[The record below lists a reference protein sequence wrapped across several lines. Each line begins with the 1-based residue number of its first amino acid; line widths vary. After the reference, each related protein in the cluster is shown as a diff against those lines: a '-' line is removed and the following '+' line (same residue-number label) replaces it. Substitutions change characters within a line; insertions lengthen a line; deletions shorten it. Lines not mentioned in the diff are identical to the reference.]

1 MRLFHPFF
9 VSIFSS
15 VPTSEASCPLTT
27 PEICASLPACSYR
40 AGKWYSISR
49 TVLMPSLLRALF
61 CASTSRK
68 CSVIGSRRCMGCI
81 ILGRMSKNDT
91 NQKAVALHKKLGGK
105 IIISSATTIARRE
118 DMTLVYTPGVAA
130 VSSLLHKHPGLTRDY
145 TIKGKTVAVISDGSA
160 VLGLGNIGPYGA
172 LPVMEGKCALFKTFA
187 NVEAFPI
194 VLDTQDPEKIIEAVA
209 AIAPVFGG
217 INLEDIAAPKC
228 FYIEEELKKRLDIP
242 VMHDDQ
248 HGTAVVVLAAL
259 INAAKVVKKPA
270 RPGDPSRSGGAFS
283 NLRVVVSGA
292 GAAGAASVKLL
303 LKAGVKDIIVLDR
316 KGIISAS
323 RPEPHK
329 RLLARRT
336 NPRKLSGGLR
346 EAIAG
351 ADALI
356 GVSGPGLATA
366 EDIKLMA
373 AKAIVFAM
381 ANPVPEITPEEAK
394 RGGAYVIGTGR
405 SDYPNQIN
413 NSLAFPGIF
422 RGALDRRV
430 RQITDEMKVKAAKN
444 LAALVK
450 RPTAGKIIP
459 GPFDKGVTAAVARA
473 VK

>member
-68 CSVIGSRRCMGCI
+68 CSVIGSRRYMGCI

-91 NQKAVALHKKLGGK
+91 NKKAVALHKKLGGK
-105 IIISSATTIARRE
+105 IVISSAATIARRE

-130 VSSLLHKHPGLTRDY
+130 VSSLLHKHPNLTRDY

-194 VLDTQDPEKIIEAVA
+194 VLDTQDPEQIIEAVA

-259 INAAKVVKKPA
+259 INAAKVVKK
-270 RPGDPSRSGGAFS
+270 DFKK
-283 NLRVVVSGA
+283 LKVVISGA
-292 GAAGAASVKLL
+292 GAAGTASARLL
-303 LKAGVKDIIVLDR
+303 HKAGIRDIIMLDR
-316 KGIISAS
+316 KGIINTT
-323 RPEPHK
+323 RQEPHK
-329 RLLARRT
+329 RALARIT
-336 NPRKLSGGLR
+336 NPRKVKGGLP
-346 EAIAG
+346 EALLG
-351 ADALI
+351 ADALL

-366 EDIKLMA
+366 ADIKLMA
-373 AKAIVFAM
+373 KRAIVFAM
-381 ANPVPEITPEEAK
+381 ANPTPEITPEE
-394 RGGAYVIGTGR
+394 IGR
-405 SDYPNQIN
+405 
-413 NSLAFPGIF
+413 
-422 RGALDRRV
+422 
-430 RQITDEMKVKAAKN
+430 
-444 LAALVK
+444 
-450 RPTAGKIIP
+450 
-459 GPFDKGVTAAVARA
+459 
-473 VK
+473 